1 MLHTQNTTN
10 STKNSNICVFDSKP
24 SNESID
30 DSDEENNDE
39 IGVVKIVSCGLG
51 F

>member
-1 MLHTQNTTN
+1 MLHTQNTSN
-10 STKNSNICVFDSKP
+10 STKNSNIRVFDSKP
-24 SNESID
+24 SDESVD

-39 IGVVKIVSCGLG
+39 VSVVKIVSSGLG